1 MENQIKFSEDELN
14 KIKTIRDNNT
24 AIVLDLGQNELE
36 TFSLATRLKELETE
50 KQKLQS
56 NYLQLRQDE
65 RNLIQELNTK
75 YGSGTVDIESGVF
88 IPNS

>member
-1 MENQIKFSEDELN
+1 MENQVKFSEDELN

-36 TFSLATRLKELETE
+36 TFSLTTRLKELETE

-56 NYLQLRQDE
+56 SYLQLRQDE
-65 RNLIQELNTK
+65 RNLIQELNAK

>member
-1 MENQIKFSEDELN
+1 MENQMKFTEDELN

-36 TFSLATRLKELETE
+36 TFSLTARLKELETE

-56 NYLQLRQDE
+56 SYVQLRQDE
-65 RNLIQELNTK
+65 RNLIQELNVK

-88 IPNS
+88 IPNN

>member
-65 RNLIQELNTK
+65 RNLIQELNAK

>member
-1 MENQIKFSEDELN
+1 MENQVKFTEDELN

-36 TFSLATRLKELETE
+36 TFSLTARLKELETE

-56 NYLQLRQDE
+56 SYVQLRQDE
-65 RNLIQELNTK
+65 RNLIQELNVK

-88 IPNS
+88 IPNN

>member
-36 TFSLATRLKELETE
+36 TFSLTTRVKELETE

-65 RNLIQELNTK
+65 RNLIQELNAK

>member
-36 TFSLATRLKELETE
+36 TFSLTTRLKELETE

-56 NYLQLRQDE
+56 SYLQLRQDE
-65 RNLIQELNTK
+65 RNLIQELNAK